1 MGLGSFA
8 EKMMAM
14 DDATW
19 ARHANP
25 ISGWSRVTILPLLA
39 LAVWAR
45 IWIGWWSLAA
55 VAVLIGWTWLNPRLF
70 SAPASTDNWMSR
82 VVLGERVWL
91 AAKTAP
97 IPAHHARVT
106 RILNI
111 AASLG
116 ALILAIGLWRL
127 DFGLVLAGLI
137 AAMGA
142 KLWFGDRMVWL
153 LQDSR
158 NSAPAP

>member
-1 MGLGSFA
+1 MNIGSFA
-8 EKMMAM
+8 EKMMSM

-25 ISGWSRVTILPLLA
+25 ISGWSRATVLPLFA

-55 VAVLIGWTWLNPRLF
+55 VVVLILWTWLNPRLF

-82 VVLGERVWL
+82 VVLGERIWL
-91 AAKTAP
+91 AARTTPIAP
-97 IPAHHARVT
+97 HHMRVT
-106 RILNI
+106 RVLNI
-111 AASLG
+111 AAGLG

-137 AAMGA
+137 ASMGA
-142 KLWFGDRMVWL
+142 KLWFGDRMVWI
-153 LQDSR
+153 LQDSQ
-158 NSAPAP
+158 NSPPAP